1 MDVAPTAA
9 ALAQTTCLTDDDA
22 AALVSDDLDA
32 AQRATLSSHL
42 DACERCRRFV
52 SALAAMDQATD
63 HGTAAQAAAPTLPGG
78 GAASGLRAGDALGRF
93 RLTRPLG
100 NGAMGE
106 VWAARDPELDRE
118 VALKLLRLRSDAL
131 GAEATTRMRREA
143 QAMARLNHANVVTIY
158 ELGTDGPD
166 RVFCAMELVEGA
178 TLRRWLETPR
188 AWRAVID
195 VARAVGRGL
204 AAAHAA
210 GLIHRD
216 IKPENILIADDGRT
230 LVSDFGL
237 AKLAD
242 LGGIEL
248 AAGEAGEGASSEV
261 LTIAGAVIGTPAY
274 MAPEQ
279 LAGRPD
285 PRSDQFSYCVMIYE
299 ALFGARPFAGSS
311 FAALADAIARGP
323 DRPAE
328 LRGVPR
334 GVLRCLTR
342 GLAADPD
349 ARWPSMAALADALDR
364 AARAPRRRRIA
375 AVGLAGV
382 AVLAAGGLGLAG
394 GRGPEVC
401 AAGARILDPLWNP
414 VVRSTHIGRLTALDP
429 AARVS
434 IASAT
439 QLVDDWTRSWRIE
452 RVAACT
458 VDAPQRAARLDCLD
472 RGLQDL
478 RAQLALWRTG
488 DRGVLEAAVR
498 AAAELPDLHR
508 CVATAPGR
516 AIDPILAAQVT
527 QTDAR
532 VRSGRA
538 AEARADVDAMLAL
551 AEATG
556 RPRDLAV
563 ALASAAR
570 AEREVGELVRARD
583 HLARAAREAGRAGDD
598 RTLLDALVD
607 EAAVIIELGQPLVS
621 LGLLDAAQ
629 ALDERTGAS
638 VSPRVHVTRG
648 AALQQAGRTREALA
662 VLGGVL
668 PAIEADAARDP
679 RAQLL
684 LASLLGKI
692 SAAQR
697 QLEDYAQALAV
708 SQRQLA
714 IYEHQLG
721 LGHPEVARALTD
733 VASSEMHLSRYA
745 DAKRHV
751 ARAREIALTTFGEH
765 HLMTGSLH
773 LLSAQI
779 ASFEMRLDD
788 ARAEYGHARA
798 AFTSVLAA
806 DHPRFGIVEA
816 GLGELERSADR
827 CKQAIPHF
835 ERSLH
840 IAEVSGHDP
849 RNHALRLIDLGFCL
863 ADVGRVDEGRNTLL
877 RAIAE
882 LDDLH
887 MDKRWYSEPYAAL
900 ADLEEAAGRRA
911 QAIELMKKAL
921 DALRDD
927 PRPDAALLRQ
937 YEQERL
943 DAWTKR

>member
-9 ALAQTTCLTDDDA
+9 AQTTCLSDDDA
-22 AALVSDDLDA
+22 AALVGGELDA
-32 AQRATLSSHL
+32 AQRATLGGHL
-42 DACERCRRFV
+42 DGCERCRRFV
-52 SALAAMDQATD
+52 SALAAAELATEE
-63 HGTAAQAAAPTLPGG
+63 A
-78 GAASGLRAGDALGRF
+78 GAAHDADRGASEGLHAGATLGRF
-93 RLTRPLG
+93 RLIRPLG

-118 VALKLLRLRSDAL
+118 VAVKLLRLRPGAL
-131 GAEATTRMRREA
+131 GVEATARMRREA

-166 RVFCAMELVEGA
+166 RVFCAMELVEGV

-188 AWRAVID
+188 SWRAVMAI
-195 VARAVGRGL
+195 ARAVGRGV

-216 IKPENILIADDGRT
+216 IKPENVLIADDGRT

-242 LGGIEL
+242 LGGVERVER
-248 AAGEAGEGASSEV
+248 AAVDDATSGV
-261 LTIAGAVIGTPAY
+261 LTAAGAVIGTPVY

-285 PRSDQFSYCVMIYE
+285 PRSDQFSYCVTIYE
-299 ALFGARPFAGSS
+299 ALFGGRPFAGGTL
-311 FAALADAIARGP
+311 AALEAASARGP
-323 DRPAE
+323 DRPAD

-334 GVLRCLTR
+334 GVLRCLAR

-349 ARWPSMAALADALDR
+349 ARWPEMAALVDALDR
-364 AARAPRRRRIA
+364 AVRAPRRRRVA
-375 AVGLAGV
+375 LAGLAAV
-382 AVLAAGGLGLAG
+382 AVLAAGVFGVVDGRATEACASGAG
-394 GRGPEVC
+394 MIV
-401 AAGARILDPLWNP
+401 PLWNP
-414 VVRSTHIGRLTALDP
+414 IVRSTQIGRLTALDP
-429 AARVS
+429 GARVS

-439 QLVDDWTRSWRIE
+439 RLVDDWTQSWRIAHA
-452 RVAACT
+452 AACT
-458 VDAPQRAARLDCLD
+458 VDAPRRAGRLDCLD

-478 RAQLALWRTG
+478 RAQLAVWRTG
-488 DRGVLEAAVR
+488 DRAVLEAAVR
-498 AAAELPDLHR
+498 AAAELPDLQR
-508 CVATAPGR
+508 CVAPAAGR
-516 AIDPILAAQVT
+516 AIDPILAAQIT

-538 AEARADVDAMLAL
+538 TAARADVDAMLAL
-551 AEATG
+551 AEAI
-556 RPRDLAV
+556 RQPRDLAV
-563 ALASAAR
+563 ALISAAR

-638 VSPRVHVTRG
+638 ASRRIQVTRG
-648 AALQQAGRTREALA
+648 AALQQAGRAPEAVATLRA
-662 VLGGVL
+662 VM
-668 PAIEADAARDP
+668 PAIEADAVRDP

-684 LASLLGKI
+684 LATLLGKL

-697 QLEDYAQALAV
+697 QLDDFAQSRAL
-708 SQRQLA
+708 SERQLA
-714 IYEHQLG
+714 IYEASLG
-721 LGHPEVARALTD
+721 RSHPDVARSLADL
-733 VASSEMHLSRYA
+733 AGSEMHLMRYA
-745 DAKRHV
+745 DAKAHL

-765 HLMTGSLH
+765 HLLTGSLY
-773 LLSAQI
+773 LLNAQV
-779 ASFEMRLDD
+779 ASYEQRLDD
-788 ARAEYGHARA
+788 ARADYEHARA
-798 AFTSVLAA
+798 AFTNVLPT
-806 DHPRFGIVEA
+806 DHPRFVVVES

-827 CKQAIPHF
+827 CKEAIPHL
-835 ERSLH
+835 ERALH
-840 IAEVSGHDP
+840 ISEVSGHDP
-849 RNHALRLIDLGFCL
+849 RNHALQLIDLGFCL
-863 ADVGRVDEGRNTLL
+863 ADVGRTDEGRNALT
-877 RAIAE
+877 RSIAE

-900 ADLEEAAGRRA
+900 ADLEEAAGHRP
-911 QAIELMKKAL
+911 QAIELEKKAL
-921 DALRDD
+921 AALRDD
-927 PRPDAALLRQ
+927 PRGDAAALRA

-943 DAWTKR
+943 DAWTKK